1 MNKKTIPILVE
12 TNKNKHYEKLSKTKI
27 FTLVVFLAIFATGC
41 NNDDDNNYTPADNTI
56 TGIASKQRT

>member
-12 TNKNKHYEKLSKTKI
+12 TNKINIMKSYRKRKFS
-27 FTLVVFLAIFATGC
+27 LVVFLAIFATGC